1 VNKRF
6 NRILFGLGV
15 WLALCVPTQGQPN
28 ILQGPI
34 NLLDQILGDPVT
46 LTVKASTPTTNS
58 LQYQWLR
65 NGVIVSDATNTAL
78 TITAIQAIDCGAY
91 SVLVSDGV
99 GTVVSEPADVTVAG
113 IDILQ
118 GVDQLLDAL
127 VLNLV
132 STSGVFRSYN
142 TNAVKEPGTPDII
155 PGDPGG
161 SEIWF
166 KWSPPLLLLSGGNV
180 TFSTLGSDF
189 DTTVGVYTGS
199 DVSDLTQVPTAINDD
214 DSAGYLNSQVSF
226 YAKYG
231 TTYLIAIDG
240 FYGAKG
246 NVVMSWSFDPGSSAV
261 PDVVPNPQSVTTS
274 NGATVTLASPWPQYN
289 CDWLHNGQVVVT
301 NTNALVITNLGDTTV
316 GSYVARLT
324 TRGGF
329 VMSSEPTEVQINTL
343 QDGTTASNSAAW
355 VKYLDSA
362 DSPFLATV
370 VAHSLVMKLDG
381 GGDTGGYSC
390 AQTFS
395 TVGNPDEP
403 GEPIVCDQDSAHP
416 GWYSYVTPVA
426 GSLLI
431 QTKGSTF
438 NTVLG
443 AYVGPGNSFDTLTNI
458 GCGETTDYEVT
469 GQPSVYIPNVPAG
482 QTNYIVVEGEK
493 GASGTVHLNIFL
505 GNPVSISAPPQ
516 NQAAVVGSNVTLS
529 VGATGAT
536 PLSYL
541 WQFNGA
547 NIAGATDYALT
558 IANFQPSNAGAYTVL
573 VSNLVSQ
580 DSAQANVSLI
590 TLPEITNQPCSQS
603 VSVGSNVTFTCAAT
617 STVPMIYQWQ
627 FGSLVF
633 PATTNTCLTLTNV
646 QPTNAG
652 TYVCLVSNAA
662 GTVTS
667 SNAVLT
673 VQTPPVITTHPTSK
687 TVTVSSTAM
696 ISVSAT
702 GTPAPNYQWF
712 FNGVPVGLDSGS
724 LSITNFAAANQG
736 RYSVV
741 LSNNLGVVTSAP
753 AFLLLDGPLRIYSYG
768 ASNGS
773 FSLQTA
779 GVAGSSYTIEASSDL
794 TNWIPLFTNYSPN
807 GFLNF
812 TDTNAGA
819 LPVRFYRASTN
830 SP

>member
-1 VNKRF
+1 M
-6 NRILFGLGV
+6 
-15 WLALCVPTQGQPN
+15 
-28 ILQGPI
+28 
-34 NLLDQILGDPVT
+34 GDPVT
-46 LTVKASTPTTNS
+46 LTVKASTPTTNI

-65 NGVIVSDATNTAL
+65 NGVIVSGATNTAL
-78 TITAIQAIDCGAY
+78 TINAIQAIDCGAY

-113 IDILQ
+113 IEILQ

-166 KWSPPLLLLSGGNV
+166 KWSPPLLLLSGGVV

-189 DTTVGVYTGS
+189 DTTMGVYTGS
-199 DVSDLTQVPTAINDD
+199 DASNLTQVPTGINDD

-246 NVVMSWSFDPGSSAV
+246 NVVLNWSFDPGSSTL
-261 PDVVPNPQSVTTS
+261 PNVVPNPQSITAS
-274 NGATVTLASPWPQYN
+274 NGATVTLPSPWPKNN
-289 CDWLHNGQVVVT
+289 CDWLLNGQIVVT
-301 NTNALVITNLGDTTV
+301 NTNTLVISNLGDTTV

-324 TRGGF
+324 IRGGI

-343 QDGTTASNSAAW
+343 QNGTTASNSAAW

-362 DSPFLATV
+362 DSAFLPTA
-370 VAHSLVMKLDG
+370 VAQPMVMKLDG

-403 GEPIVCDQDSAHP
+403 GEPIVCDQNSAHP

-431 QTKGSTF
+431 QTKGSSF

-443 AYVGPGNSFDTLTNI
+443 AYVGPGNSFDSLTNI
-458 GCGETTDYEVT
+458 GCGDTTNYQLD
-469 GQPSVYIPNVPAG
+469 GQPVVYIPNVPAG
-482 QTNYIVVEGEK
+482 QTNYIIVEGEK

-516 NQAAVVGSNVTLS
+516 NQAAAVGSNVTLS

-536 PLSYL
+536 PLSYI
-541 WQFNGA
+541 WQFQGT
-547 NIAGATDYALT
+547 NIAGATNYALT
-558 IANFQPSNAGAYTVL
+558 IANFQPSEAGAYTVL

-580 DSAQANVSLI
+580 ESAQANVSLI
-590 TLPEITNQPCSQS
+590 TPPEITNQPSSQS
-603 VSVGSNVTFTCAAT
+603 VSIGSNVTFTCAAA
-617 STVPMIYQWQ
+617 SIAPLIYQWQ
-627 FGSLVF
+627 VGSIIF
-633 PATTNTCLTLTNV
+633 PATTNTSLTLTNV
-646 QPTNAG
+646 QTTNAG
-652 TYVCLVSNAA
+652 SYTCLVSNVA
-662 GTVTS
+662 GAVLS

-673 VQTPPVITTHPTSK
+673 VLTPPVINTHPGSK
-687 TVTVSSTAM
+687 SIPASNTALL
-696 ISVSAT
+696 SVSAT
-702 GTPAPNYQWF
+702 GTPAPDYQWF
-712 FNGVPVGLDSGS
+712 FNGVPVGLDSS
-724 LSITNFAAANQG
+724 SFSITNFATANQG
-736 RYSVV
+736 CYNVV
-741 LSNNLGVVTSAP
+741 LSNALGVVTSAP
-753 AFLLLDGPLRIYSYG
+753 AFLLLDGPFRIYSYG
-768 ASNGS
+768 VSNGS
-773 FSLQTA
+773 FSLQTVGAA
-779 GVAGSSYTIEASSDL
+779 GGTYTIEASSDL
-794 TNWIPLFTNYSPN
+794 INWIPLSTNYCPS
-807 GFLNF
+807 GFLEF

-819 LPVRFYRASTN
+819 LPIRFYRAATN